1 MNNYQK
7 AMKEIRLSDT
17 QKEEI
22 LQNILAKDIQPVKKR
37 NVWLK
42 PSLALVMVVILAV
55 LIMPKGMGKGSAA
68 GGFASN
74 NAPLAAP
81 AVAPAEAARDVET
94 KESPEYAAQE
104 SSPEAPV
111 NDEMHFTTNI
121 TTNDFMTEAEE
132 AEYDET
138 EISGIAVMIDSS
150 HKLARFTINDTE
162 YEFTYDTDDD
172 EVFQEELRKFI
183 ESIRGKENE

>member
-55 LIMPKGMGKGSAA
+55 LIMPKGMGKGSVA

-74 NAPLAAP
+74 NAPMA
-81 AVAPAEAARDVET
+81 APAEAVREVET
-94 KESPEYAAQE
+94 KDTSEYAVQE

-111 NDEMHFTTNI
+111 NDEIHFTTDI
-121 TTNDFMTEAEE
+121 ATNDFMGEAEE
-132 AEYDET
+132 AEYAET
-138 EISGIAVMIDSS
+138 EIDGIAVMIDSS

-172 EVFQEELRKFI
+172 EVFQEELQKFI

>member
-55 LIMPKGMGKGSAA
+55 LIMPKGMGKGSTG
-68 GGFASN
+68 GGFASSN
-74 NAPLAAP
+74 AAP
-81 AVAPAEAARDVET
+81 MAVPAEAARDVET

-111 NDEMHFTTNI
+111 NEEIHFTTDI
-121 TTNDFMTEAEE
+121 TTNDFMGAAKE
-132 AEYDET
+132 AEYAET
-138 EISGIAVMIDSS
+138 EVDGIAVMVDPS
-150 HKLARFTINDTE
+150 HKTARFTINETE

-172 EVFQEELRKFI
+172 EVFQEELQKFI

>member
-1 MNNYQK
+1 
-7 AMKEIRLSDT
+7 MKKIRLSDT

-55 LIMPKGMGKGSAA
+55 LIMPKRMGKGSMANDSA
-68 GGFASN
+68 SGGALM
-74 NAPLAAP
+74 A
-81 AVAPAEAARDVET
+81 APAEAARDVEV
-94 KESPEYAAQE
+94 KEAPEYASQE
-104 SSPEAPV
+104 SSPEASV
-111 NDEMHFTTNI
+111 SEEIQFTTNI
-121 TTNDFMTEAEE
+121 TTNDFMGAAKE
-132 AEYDET
+132 AEYAET
-138 EISGIAVMIDSS
+138 EVDGIAVMVDSS
-150 HKLARFTINDTE
+150 HKTARFTINETE

-172 EVFQEELRKFI
+172 EVFQEELQKFI